1 MNEDMFVVSAILYD
15 GGIEDFV
22 EYGNEDMATRVEEL
36 VSQGY
41 AADGISIYKLIP
53 YDKEI
58 WVNVLVN
65 KRPVE

>member
-1 MNEDMFVVSAILYD
+1 MNEDRFVVTAILYD

-22 EYGNEDMATRVEEL
+22 EYGNEEMVTRVEEL

-53 YDKEI
+53 YDEEI
-58 WVNVLVN
+58 LVSVLVN

>member
-1 MNEDMFVVSAILYD
+1 MNKDRFVVTAILDD

-22 EYGNEDMATRVEEL
+22 EYGNEDMVTRVVEL

-41 AADGISIYKLIP
+41 PADGISVYKAIP

-58 WVNVLVN
+58 WIKVLVN
-65 KRPVE
+65 KRF

>member
-1 MNEDMFVVSAILYD
+1 VNEDRYVVTARLDD
-15 GGIEDFV
+15 GAYEDFV
-22 EYGNEDMATRVEEL
+22 EYGNKDMVTRVEEL

-41 AADGISIYKLIP
+41 AADGISVYKLIP